1 MLTTMR
7 RHGIRLA
14 LFAILATALTAIVH
28 QLTTRTI
35 ARQAALQQQRLFDQ
49 VIAPGDYD
57 NDLQRSCL
65 LLRDPRL
72 GDGAPHRLYL
82 AQRQGQPIAA
92 LVEATAPDGYAG
104 AIRLLV
110 GADFSG
116 KVVGVRVQE
125 EHETRGL
132 GETIEIS
139 ISDWI
144 DSFRNKVVHGEQDG
158 AFRVKKDGGEF
169 DQFTGATITP
179 RAVVNAVRRTTLAI
193 HDIRPHLASL
203 PRCGESE

>member
-35 ARQAALQQQRLFDQ
+35 AHQAALQQQRLFDQ
-49 VIAPGDYD
+49 VIAPDGYD

-72 GDGAPHRLYL
+72 GDSSEHRLYL

-92 LVEATAPDGYAG
+92 LVETTAPDGYAG

-116 KVVGVRVQE
+116 KVLGVRVQE
-125 EHETRGL
+125 QHETPGL
-132 GETIEIS
+132 GDKIEIR

-144 DSFRNKVVHGEQDG
+144 DSFRNKVVHGAQDP

-193 HDIRPHLASL
+193 RDIRPHLASL
-203 PRCGESE
+203 PRCGESK

>member
-116 KVVGVRVQE
+116 KVLGCGCKSSTKPRGWAIKSKSVSPTGSTAFAIRWCTA
-125 EHETRGL
+125 HRTRRFG
-132 GETIEIS
+132 
-139 ISDWI
+139 
-144 DSFRNKVVHGEQDG
+144 
-158 AFRVKKDGGEF
+158 
-169 DQFTGATITP
+169 
-179 RAVVNAVRRTTLAI
+179 
-193 HDIRPHLASL
+193 
-203 PRCGESE
+203 